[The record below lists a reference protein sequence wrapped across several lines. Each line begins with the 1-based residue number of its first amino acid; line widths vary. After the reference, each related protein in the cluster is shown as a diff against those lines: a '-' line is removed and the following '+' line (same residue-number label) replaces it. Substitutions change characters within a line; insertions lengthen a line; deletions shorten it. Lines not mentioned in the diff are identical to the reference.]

1 MAKNKVINTVLT
13 LRDNMS
19 GGLLKAAQNAKKSG
33 AKIDSSMIQSTR
45 RVIAFKNKA
54 VSAMQEFA
62 KKSAVAA
69 GAAVTGLTTAFLA
82 LDGATEEYRVAMGK
96 LNTAFDA
103 SGFSADAA
111 RKSYRNFYAILGD
124 TDTATEA
131 SQLLAKLAENEQDVS
146 TWTRIAAGVSGTFGD
161 SLPIEGLIEAANET
175 AKTGT
180 VTGVLADALNW
191 GALAGEKFGVALK
204 ADTEANEEWNK
215 AVSEAASA
223 EDYFNLA
230 LESCGSEAER
240 NRLIMD
246 ALSRG
251 YEDAATAFYQNNQQL
266 VASRNQQA
274 ALQEVTAG
282 LGETSSNVKGK
293 VLELFG
299 AMADGTVRPGS
310 ALDWL
315 SGKAEQFS
323 AWVDGLDLG
332 ALVTQFDQGFA
343 TVRAAAGRAFDWI
356 KTNVVPVA
364 SALKDAAVEAFGW
377 MQENVLP
384 KVEGVLGKAA
394 DAFEWMAQNMDKVGP
409 VLEGLVKLWAASKV
423 AKFGT
428 DVLGAGNDLWQF
440 GKTIFKV
447 AGTDIP
453 KAGSKFRGG
462 FSKVLDG
469 GLKISEKLGT
479 GIVKLGGFFGKII
492 GKVGGVGKA
501 LLGLAAAHPVITAII
516 AAAGLIITNWDKIKP
531 VLESLWNKAKEV
543 FGAIRDWAVDRF
555 NAIKDTATNLL
566 TSIKDTF
573 TRIKDA
579 IAGAFNSAKDAVGSF
594 FSWIGDKLSWLDN
607 KIESIP
613 ILGSLYSGGKA
624 LVGGAADFIG
634 GLIGGNALGTSYW
647 KGGLTR
653 VGERG
658 GEILNLPSGTQ
669 IIPHD
674 VSRRVAGGQTVQ
686 VYVTVQGNIIGNRQ
700 YADELGETI
709 VQRILRAL
717 DNM

>member
-1 MAKNKVINTVLT
+1 MAKSKVINTVLN

-19 GGLLKAAQNAKKSG
+19 GGLLKAAQTAKKAG
-33 AKIDSSMIQSTR
+33 AQIDSDMLKATR
-45 RVIAFKNKA
+45 QVIAFKDKA
-54 VSAMQEFA
+54 VDGITTFA
-62 KKSAVAA
+62 KTAVGVGVA
-69 GAAVTGLTTAFLA
+69 GASALAAAFLS
-82 LDGATEEYRVAMGK
+82 LDSATEEYRRAQGR
-96 LNTAFDA
+96 LNTAYEA
-103 SGFSADAA
+103 AGYSAQTATQA
-111 RKSYRNFYAILGD
+111 YRDFYGILGD

-131 SQLLAKLAENEQDVS
+131 SQLLAKLAQSEEDVS

-282 LGETSSNVKGK
+282 LGETSATVKTR

-315 SGKAEQFS
+315 VGKAEGFS
-323 AWVDGLDLG
+323 EWVDGLDMDGLASEFDQKFSG
-332 ALVTQFDQGFA
+332 ALTAAGDALQWCRENSDTLVGALKSLAIAFGAVKALKFAADVVSAASAVSGFVKTVYTLVTAKNTEIYCWVRSTAVVTANKAALLAHKAVGAVQWIVGQTLTLA
-343 TVRAAAGRAFDWI
+343 TNAIQWGVDTAAIAANKAGLLAHKVVGGVQWLAAQAVTLGTATAAWIANTASIVANRAGQLASAAAAGIASGATAALTAAQWALNAAFVATPIGWI
-356 KTNVVPVA
+356 VA
-364 SALKDAAVEAFGW
+364 
-377 MQENVLP
+377 
-384 KVEGVLGKAA
+384 
-394 DAFEWMAQNMDKVGP
+394 
-409 VLEGLVKLWAASKV
+409 
-423 AKFGT
+423 
-428 DVLGAGNDLWQF
+428 
-440 GKTIFKV
+440 
-447 AGTDIP
+447 
-453 KAGSKFRGG
+453 
-462 FSKVLDG
+462 
-469 GLKISEKLGT
+469 
-479 GIVKLGGFFGKII
+479 
-492 GKVGGVGKA
+492 
-501 LLGLAAAHPVITAII
+501 GLAAIV
-516 AAAGLIITNWDKIKP
+516 AGGVALYKNWDTVKATA
-531 VLESLWNKAKEV
+531 VSLWEKVKEV
-543 FGAIRDWAVDRF
+543 FSGIK
-555 NAIKDTATNLL
+555 NAIV
-566 TSIKDTF
+566 
-573 TRIKDA
+573 
-579 IAGAFNSAKDAVGSF
+579 GAFNSAKSAVGSF
-594 FSWIGDKLSWLDN
+594 FSWLDQ
-607 KIESIP
+607 KIESVP
-613 ILGSLYSGGKA
+613 ILGTLYSGGKS
-624 LVGGAADFIG
+624 
-634 GLIGGNALGTSYW
+634 LIGGVADLIAGNAMGTSYW
-647 KGGLTR
+647 RGGVTR
-653 VGERG
+653 VNERG

-674 VSRRVAGGQTVQ
+674 VSQRMAGGRNVN
-686 VYVTVQGNIIGNRQ
+686 VYVTVQGNVIGNRQ

>member
-19 GGLLKAAQNAKKSG
+19 GGLLKAAKNAQKANKQ
-33 AKIDSSMIQSTR
+33 ITNDMITATR
-45 RVIAFKNKA
+45 HVVAFKNKA
-54 VSAMQEFA
+54 VDGITSFA
-62 KKSAVAA
+62 KTAVGVGVA
-69 GAAVTGLTTAFLA
+69 GATALTTAFIA
-82 LDGATEEYRVAMGK
+82 LDSATEEYRVAMGK

-103 SGFSADAA
+103 AGFSAESA

-175 AKTGT
+175 AKVGT
-180 VTGVLADALNW
+180 VTGQLADALNW
-191 GALAGEKFGVALK
+191 AGIMEDDF
-204 ADTEANEEWNK
+204 NERL
-215 AVSEAASA
+215 SA
-223 EDYFNLA
+223 
-230 LESCGSEAER
+230 CGSESER
-240 NRLIMD
+240 NKLIMD
-246 ALSRG
+246 TLAQT
-251 YEDAATAFYQNNQQL
+251 YEGAADAFYRNNKQI
-266 VASRNQQA
+266 VDARRNQA
-274 ALQEVTAG
+274 TLSEVTAK
-282 LGETSSNVKGK
+282 LGDTSALVKNR
-293 VLELFG
+293 LWEMFG
-299 AMADGTVRPGS
+299 AAEDGSLRGGS
-310 ALDWL
+310 AIEWL
-315 SGKAEQFS
+315 YQKADQFS
-323 AWVDGLDLG
+323 GWVASFDISSWT
-332 ALVTQFDQGFA
+332 TQFDQGFA

-594 FSWIGDKLSWLDN
+594 FSWIGDKLSWLDD

-624 LVGGAADFIG
+624 LVGGVADFIG

-653 VGERG
+653 VNERG